1 MGPAVA
7 ELKKNQFSL
16 GAEYVAGR
24 MDLEFDHGKVTQREY
39 VNHILQVPPGVR
51 SSPLSR
57 YKITDMR
64 LDKVWGK
71 IGYGIND
78 DWEVFLR
85 LGTADMDFDYSRDM
99 RCINGDCT
107 VFPSGQK
114 MDGHNGLAIGFG
126 TKVTF
131 YKKEKLKFGGLFQM
145 SWCKSGGKDTG
156 PLDAASS
163 ISGVATSFSH
173 SVNVNLVEMQVA
185 VGPEYR
191 LTDNISIYGGPFMH
205 YVQGR
210 LKGHYYEA
218 GTSVDDGSFVEYT
231 ADYSYNIERN
241 LYFGGYIGLGMN
253 ITKNVSTNIE
263 FQHTNAAEA
272 VALNLTWKF

>member
-24 MDLEFDHGKVTQREY
+24 MDLELDHGKVTRRGY
-39 VNHILQVPPGVR
+39 INHVL
-51 SSPLSR
+51 SSNASGPLNK
-57 YKITDMR
+57 YKITGMH

-99 RCINGDCT
+99 RCINGDCST
-107 VFPSGQK
+107 FPSGQK
-114 MDGHNGLAIGFG
+114 MDGHNEFAIGFG

-131 YKKEKLKFGGLFQM
+131 YKKEKLKFGGLFQI
-145 SWCKSGGKDTG
+145 SWNKSGGTDRG

-163 ISGVATSFSH
+163 ISGTATRYSH
-173 SVNVNLVEMQVA
+173 SVNANLVEIQAA

-191 LTDNISIYGGPFMH
+191 LTDNISIYGGPFIH

-218 GTSVDDGSFVEYT
+218 GTSGGGSLIEYT
-231 ADYSYNIERN
+231 SDYSYNIERN